1 MGELTIGD
9 VAQQVGLNT
18 SAVRYYESVG
28 LLPAPKRV
36 NGRRR
41 YDSSAV
47 QMLSM
52 ILFAQKAG
60 FTLTEIKTLFHGFS
74 TNTPAGERW
83 RLLAG
88 QKLAEID
95 ALIQRAEQMRK
106 LIEVGMQCGCIQ
118 WQDCRLFDETQACEQ
133 IAEVTAYNEV

>member
-1 MGELTIGD
+1 MDELTIGE
-9 VAQQVGLNT
+9 VAQRVGLNS

-28 LLPAPKRV
+28 LLPIPKRV

-41 YDSSAV
+41 YDPSSV

-60 FTLTEIKTLFHGFS
+60 FTLTEIKTLFHGFA
-74 TNTPAGERW
+74 TNTPVGDQW

-88 QKLAEID
+88 QKLTEIN
-95 ALIQRAEQMRK
+95 ALIQRAEQMK
-106 LIEVGMQCGCIQ
+106 QLIEAGMQCGCVQ
-118 WQDCRLFDETQACEQ
+118 WQDCRIFDETQSCEQ
-133 IAEVTAYNEV
+133 P

>member
-1 MGELTIGD
+1 MGELTIGE
-9 VAQQVGLNT
+9 VAQQVGVNT

-28 LLPAPKRV
+28 LLPAPQRV

-41 YDSSAV
+41 YDPTTV

-60 FTLTEIKTLFHGFS
+60 FTLTEIKTLFQGFA
-74 TNTPAGERW
+74 TNTPVGDQW

-88 QKLAEID
+88 QKLTEIN
-95 ALIQRAEQMRK
+95 ALIQRAEQMK
-106 LIEVGMQCGCIQ
+106 QLIEAGMQCGCVQ
-118 WQDCRLFDETQACEQ
+118 WQDCRIFDETQFCEQ
-133 IAEVTAYNEV
+133 P